1 MIEKSKK
8 NISIWLTLKYKV
20 CIIRHI
26 EIGNGMNGTI
36 TLGDKYF
43 RGE

>member
-1 MIEKSKK
+1 MIEKARK
-8 NISIWLTLKYKV
+8 ILVFWLTLKYKV

-43 RGE
+43 

>member
-1 MIEKSKK
+1 MLVF
-8 NISIWLTLKYKV
+8 WLTLKYKV

-26 EIGNGMNGTI
+26 EIAIRMGLSRAVINI
-36 TLGDKYF
+36 F